1 MGTSLRPVVKLGAAT
16 VLAGLVCTGCLKK
29 EEFPPEPVI
38 TFKSL
43 EQFGDSASLS
53 ITFTDGDGDI
63 GLDDGD
69 TQAPF
74 DAGSTFYHNLFLG
87 YEEFQDG
94 QWVEVELLL
103 PLNYRIPRIT
113 PSGQNKA
120 LSGEIAVALKP
131 WPIFPVT
138 GDPDTLRFTVKLV
151 DRSLNESNEVTSSEV
166 VVE

>member
-1 MGTSLRPVVKLGAAT
+1 MLFRRSSTAKVGPLVLG
-16 VLAGLVCTGCLKK
+16 LALVWSACLKK
-29 EEFPPEPVI
+29 EEFPPEPAI

-43 EQFGDSASLS
+43 EQFGDSASLT

-63 GLDDGD
+63 GLDEGD
-69 TQAPF
+69 TG
-74 DAGSTFYHNLFLG
+74 GSFGPGGANYHNLLLG
-87 YEEFQDG
+87 FDALTNG
-94 QWVEVELLL
+94 VWAEVPLQL

-131 WPIFPVT
+131 WPIIPGSE
-138 GDPDTLRFTVKLV
+138 GDTVRFDIRLV
-151 DRSLNESNEVTSSEV
+151 DRALNSSNEASTGSV

>member
-1 MGTSLRPVVKLGAAT
+1 MLTSRSSAAKVGPLALGA
-16 VLAGLVCTGCLKK
+16 VLLLSACLKK
-29 EEFPPEPVI
+29 EEFPPEPII

-43 EQFGDSASLS
+43 EQFGDSASLI

-63 GLDDGD
+63 GLDEGD
-69 TQAPF
+69 TG
-74 DAGSTFYHNLFLG
+74 GSFGPGGADYHNLLVGFDALTNG
-87 YEEFQDG
+87 V
-94 QWVEVELLL
+94 WAEVDLEL

-131 WPIFPVT
+131 WPIIPGSE
-138 GDPDTLRFTVKLV
+138 GDTVRFDVRLV
-151 DRSLNESNEVTSSEV
+151 DRALNRSNEVSTGSV

>member
-1 MGTSLRPVVKLGAAT
+1 MTKVLPPAAKVGPLAIGALLLLGS
-16 VLAGLVCTGCLKK
+16 CLKK

-43 EQFGDSASLS
+43 QQFGDSASLM

-63 GLDDGD
+63 GLDDTD
-69 TQAPF
+69 TGSPF
-74 DAGSTFYHNLFLG
+74 GPGSTYYHNLFVGFERLDNG
-87 YEEFQDG
+87 EWQ
-94 QWVEVELLL
+94 EVQLAL

-120 LSGEIAVALKP
+120 LSGELSVALKP
-131 WPIFPVT
+131 WPIIPNSA
-138 GDPDTLRFTVKLV
+138 GDTVRFDVRLV
-151 DRSLNESNEVTSSEV
+151 DRALNVSNEAGSGPV